1 MVLPRLKRWT
11 NNIFLLFYRLMAKKK
26 QKSATVGFVSLGCPK
41 NIVDSE
47 KMLAEIAQ
55 AGYLITS
62 QCDHADVVV
71 INTCAFIAPAK
82 AEALEAIGHA
92 ADCKRKGT
100 VGKVIVAGCL
110 PQRIGRELFDEV
122 DGIDAIIGLGHRD
135 NIAKII
141 KDTIASKHPT
151 SYVGCPP
158 QKCSDDRARLLI
170 TAGHWAYL
178 RISEGCNHR
187 CSFCTIPA
195 IRGSFRSKPQELV
208 LAEAAELVSAGVVE
222 LNTIAQDTTNYGR
235 DLKIRNGLTTLI
247 TKLEQIAGLAWIRLM
262 YLWPAGIDK
271 QLIETIAESEKVIH
285 YFDIPIQHISDE
297 ILKAMRRPDNKDR
310 IRRLIENLREAIPD
324 CILRTTLIIGF
335 PAETNQQFAEL
346 LDFVKWAEFD
356 ALGCF
361 EFYPES
367 GTVAADMPAQVPDQ
381 VKQQRVEE
389 LMLTQQ
395 KIAFAKNEK
404 RVGRRLTCIVD
415 SVDDE
420 GTGRGRFYGQAPDID
435 SVCIIKKCRAKPGE
449 FVDTE
454 VVGTQDYDL
463 LVRQICY

>member
-1 MVLPRLKRWT
+1 
-11 NNIFLLFYRLMAKKK
+11 MAKKK
-26 QKSATVGFVSLGCPK
+26 QKNATVGFVSLGCPK

-62 QCDHADVVV
+62 ECDNADVVV
-71 INTCAFIAPAK
+71 INTCGFIEPAK

-92 ADCKRKGT
+92 VDCKRNGA
-100 VGKVIVAGCL
+100 VRKVIVAGCL
-110 PQRIGRELFDEV
+110 SQRIGRELFDQI
-122 DGIDAIIGLGHRD
+122 DGIDAIVGLGQRD

-141 KDTIASKHPT
+141 KDTIASKQPT
-151 SYVGCPP
+151 AYLGRPP
-158 QKCSDDRARLLI
+158 ENCSDDRARLLI
-170 TAGHWAYL
+170 TGRHWAYL

-222 LNTIAQDTTNYGR
+222 LNIIAQDTTSYGR

-247 TKLEQIAGLAWIRLM
+247 TKLEQITGLAWIRLM
-262 YLWPAGIDK
+262 YLWPAGIDR
-271 QLIETIAESEKVIH
+271 QLIETIARSEKVVH
-285 YFDIPIQHISDE
+285 YFDVPIQHINDE
-297 ILKAMRRPDNKDR
+297 ILKAMRRPDSKDR
-310 IRRLIENLREAIPD
+310 IRRLIENLRGAIPD

-335 PAETNQQFAEL
+335 PAETDQQFAEL
-346 LDFVKWAEFD
+346 LDFVRWAEFD

-367 GTVAADMPAQVPDQ
+367 GTIAADMPAQVPDQ
-381 VKQQRVEE
+381 IKQQRVEE

-404 RVGRRLTCIVD
+404 RFGRRLTCIVD

-435 SVCIIKKCRAKPGE
+435 SVCIIQSCCAKPGQ
-449 FVDTE
+449 FIDTE
-454 VVGTQDYDL
+454 VVGTKDYDL
-463 LVRQICY
+463 LVRQICR